1 MTLKP
6 STGPWLLVAGGAVLL
21 ACALA
26 GAQPLMIVFA
36 GALVGLG
43 FWALR
48 GADLGRLLTGP
59 VLLAASALS
68 LLAAGLVSGQFIM
81 FAMAAAAA
89 CLAWFA
95 WQRAN
100 D

>member
-6 STGPWLLVAGGAVLL
+6 STGPWLLVAGGALL
-21 ACALA
+21 LVCAVV

-43 FWALR
+43 YGALR
-48 GADLGRLLTGP
+48 GADLGRLLSGP
-59 VLLAASALS
+59 VLLAGSALA

-81 FAMAAAAA
+81 FAMAAASA
-89 CLAWFA
+89 CLAWFT